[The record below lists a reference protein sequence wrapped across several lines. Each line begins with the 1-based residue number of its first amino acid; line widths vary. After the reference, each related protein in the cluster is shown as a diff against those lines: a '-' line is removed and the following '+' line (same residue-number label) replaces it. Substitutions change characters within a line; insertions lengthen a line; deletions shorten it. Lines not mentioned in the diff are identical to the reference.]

1 MKYYLSLGMKFL
13 KIHRILHF
21 QQKNGSKFLL
31 TLILRKDKKVMKNL
45 IKGCT
50 TFLIIVFMVKVLKML
65 EKINV
70 KLLDD
75 KKNI

>member
-13 KIHRILHF
+13 KIHRILRF

-65 EKINV
+65 EK
-70 KLLDD
+70 LM
-75 KKNI
+75 